1 MLSEIPYHVDFIVC
15 RSYWFCKGLKLEI
28 SIYTIKRVA
37 EVLAGYPK
45 SGAKNRKGKLGAR
58 LVMEFKNCCLKR
70 YENCGLKSVVEKRVF
85 SVQKHVSVF
94 LNTEMCLVCV
104 CLILKKS

>member
-45 SGAKNRKGKLGAR
+45 LRAKNRKGKLGAC
-58 LVMEFKNCCLKR
+58 LVMKFKNCYLKLR
-70 YENCGLKSVVEKRVF
+70 TEKI
-85 SVQKHVSVF
+85 K
-94 LNTEMCLVCV
+94 LIYTITEKYQHTNNSNIVYT
-104 CLILKKS
+104 

>member
-1 MLSEIPYHVDFIVC
+1 MLSEILYHVDFIVC

-58 LVMEFKNCCLKR
+58 LVMKFKNCYLKLR
-70 YENCGLKSVVEKRVF
+70 TKKIKLIYTITEKYQHTNNSNIVY
-85 SVQKHVSVF
+85 
-94 LNTEMCLVCV
+94 T
-104 CLILKKS
+104 